1 MWLADRNY
9 LEEGG
14 TRAMSSILITGAS
27 NGIGRATAAELARRG
42 HRGVATGAH
51 AVRAKGTHIA
61 TRKVPASDSLT
72 GPTKAWAFVT
82 GASSGIGR
90 EFALALAR
98 ARNAGASGRAQRR
111 VAPHR
116 HRTQTV
122 GTGGPLSKAFR
133 CGAHIPDTEIIRG
146 ANTMESSN
154 HSRPVHYRTTAV
166 GNVDVFYREAGPDS
180 GPVVLLLHG
189 FPSSSRMFRDLIPR
203 LSHTYRVI
211 APDYP
216 AFGHSAVP
224 DRSAFGYTFD
234 HLADVVEGL
243 LEQLGIDEFAIYVMD
258 FGAAVGFRLAL
269 RHPERLSALIVQN
282 APLYPWEPRGWWAAL
297 GQYWADGSPEHRH
310 AARSYLDVE
319 GLRGQ
324 YLSGVQDPSLID
336 PDNWV
341 IDKALID
348 RPGVDEIMLDL
359 LYDIRNQAPLFEA
372 VQELLRDRRP
382 PTLVATGAN
391 DEIFPEEVVRQILTD
406 LPDAEYHA
414 LQTGHF
420 ALEDKAAEIAAL
432 MRDFLARTPV
442 AAAAGRNGAEH
453 E

>member
-1 MWLADRNY
+1 
-9 LEEGG
+9 
-14 TRAMSSILITGAS
+14 
-27 NGIGRATAAELARRG
+27 
-42 HRGVATGAH
+42 
-51 AVRAKGTHIA
+51 
-61 TRKVPASDSLT
+61 
-72 GPTKAWAFVT
+72 
-82 GASSGIGR
+82 
-90 EFALALAR
+90 
-98 ARNAGASGRAQRR
+98 
-111 VAPHR
+111 
-116 HRTQTV
+116 
-122 GTGGPLSKAFR
+122 
-133 CGAHIPDTEIIRG
+133 
-146 ANTMESSN
+146 MESAN
-154 HSRPVHYRTTAV
+154 HTQPVHYRTAAV
-166 GNVDVFYREAGPDS
+166 AGVNVLYREAGPNP

-203 LSHTYRVI
+203 LSDAYRVI

-234 HLADVVEGL
+234 HLADVVDGL
-243 LEQLGIDEFAIYVMD
+243 LEQLGIDEFAMYVMD

-269 RHPERLSALIVQN
+269 HHPERLSAIIVQN
-282 APLYPWEPRGWWAAL
+282 APLYPWEPQGWWATL
-297 GQYWADGSPEHRH
+297 GQYWSDGSAEHRQ
-310 AARSYLDVE
+310 AARSYLDLE

-324 YLSGVQDPSLID
+324 YVFGVQDPSRID

-359 LYDIRNQAPLFEA
+359 LHDIRNQAPLFEA
-372 VQELLRDRRP
+372 MQELLRDRRP
-382 PTLVATGAN
+382 PTLVTTGAN

-432 MRDFLARTPV
+432 MRDFLPRAPA
-442 AAAAGRNGAEH
+442 AAAAGRKGAEH